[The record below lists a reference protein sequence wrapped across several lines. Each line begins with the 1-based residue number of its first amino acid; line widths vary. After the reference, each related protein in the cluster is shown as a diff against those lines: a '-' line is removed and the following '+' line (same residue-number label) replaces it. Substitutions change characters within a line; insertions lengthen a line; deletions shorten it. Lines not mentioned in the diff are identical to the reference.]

1 MNATGVLSRGEPR
14 ASHITSDPQT
24 FVAYAPW
31 GVGLLCAVVYR
42 AREHDVCGWWVGAVG
57 SEYQTAFFKLENYYA
72 RYENAFYATR
82 GGDLYGGWVYDYDA
96 EPPLLD
102 KPVRVDDAL
111 CHDLEHVQYVFARE
125 WLTFPGDPAAEAEL
139 ARYRAAELAHQ
150 GINIRFDRL
159 NHLDKSQPTW
169 AHLSAQLDVNII
181 SRLMRD
187 WPLDCRTLAV
197 R

>member
-1 MNATGVLSRGEPR
+1 M
-14 ASHITSDPQT
+14 
-24 FVAYAPW
+24 
-31 GVGLLCAVVYR
+31 
-42 AREHDVCGWWVGAVG
+42 
-57 SEYQTAFFKLENYYA
+57 
-72 RYENAFYATR
+72 
-82 GGDLYGGWVYDYDA
+82 
-96 EPPLLD
+96 
-102 KPVRVDDAL
+102 RVDDAL
-111 CHDLEHVQYVFARE
+111 CHDLEHVQYVFAQE

-150 GINIRFDRL
+150 GINIRYDRL